1 MARAL
6 SLSRSRRPTRLTALG
21 ELAGAKRDDVGSR
34 VEELLRCQQRR
45 VALVPTWVLP
55 ADVFHQVVEEVL
67 PSGHDPASL
76 LRLIDR
82 PRGLERAARASRR
95 LMRAPLPLQV
105 AADLAEFWEAYGQHA
120 GQRISVSSSPT
131 VSRVIAAHAGL
142 LDTRIGIASPTA
154 LADAIRRVWAM
165 CGFEAALTFLRSQK
179 VRDLGMPVVIQVL
192 PDASVTGSMLT
203 RDAGRVALS
212 AGDSGDGVPQSDT
225 RVVRYWPGW
234 KPPPIEG
241 VRPARVLRFDPYG
254 NVLVRSAGGRDGDSE
269 LPQQAVSQL
278 AELATLVARDAEAKS
293 IGFLL
298 ADDGPLVWDAG
309 EATRL
314 AQIDGGEP
322 GTVWSLAS
330 LGEVLPGV
338 ATPLTWSVAYST
350 LQDGFAHAF
359 REAGLKVPRGQ
370 SLVTRIDGRVYFNV
384 SVFFDVAT
392 QLPALHTPSLLE
404 IMGSAEREVLAP
416 DTGSSPSFVR
426 VPIVLA
432 KLVSEQRRLAE
443 SVTRFEEQAEQQRR
457 WLVEMDLAILPD
469 DALKTTLGE
478 THEFFRRTSELLLS
492 CASATLIAYVAL
504 KTVLARNWPAQ
515 AEAIAQALTSGVG
528 GLDTL
533 GPASAVLRAREGL
546 RPGEESLD
554 PDGTDP
560 ALAASLKELLL
571 EVGDRGRFEAELA
584 APRWREQSDTLVQL
598 LLKLPS
604 PDQARSVEQRMQ
616 AVRAR
621 ADAELDR
628 IEERLPYV
636 ERVAVRSLI
645 ARYRRFAKLRER
657 ARVWLA
663 RTASMLRIV
672 VQDAGR
678 RLMRLDPRFPTD
690 GAFFL
695 TYPELRAALASV
707 RADLGPIAALRQ
719 AEHAGQ
725 LARPDPPRLFVGGPP
740 LQAVP
745 PASRTVLR
753 GLPGGAGV
761 ATGKARLVHSLH
773 STQAPLERGDILVAR
788 AADLGFVPD
797 LLQAGALVVEIGGP
811 LSHLTLAA
819 RELDVPCVVGVR
831 DAFATLSDGE
841 LLRVDGAR
849 GVVERLEA

>member
-21 ELAGAKRDDVGSR
+21 ELTGAKREDVGSR

-45 VALVPTWVLP
+45 VGLVPTWVLP
-55 ADVFHQVVEEVL
+55 ADVFHQVVEAEL

-95 LMRAPLPLQV
+95 LLRAPMPLQV
-105 AADLAEFWEAYGQHA
+105 AADLAEFWEAFGQHA
-120 GQRISVSSSPT
+120 AQRISVSSSPT
-131 VSRVIAAHAGL
+131 VSRVVAAHAGL

-203 RDAGRVALS
+203 RDSGRVAIS
-212 AGDSGDGVPQSDT
+212 GGDPGDGVPHADT

-234 KPPPIEG
+234 KPPPIDG

-254 NVLVRSAGGRDGDSE
+254 NVLVRSAPAGDGDSE
-269 LPQQAVSQL
+269 LPQEAVSQL

-293 IGFLL
+293 VGFLL
-298 ADDGPLVWDAG
+298 TDQGPLVWDAG

-338 ATPLTWSVAYST
+338 ATPLTWSVAFST
-350 LQDGFAHAF
+350 IQDGFAHAF
-359 REAGLKVPRGQ
+359 RESGLKVPKGQ
-370 SLVTRIDGRVYFNV
+370 RLVTRIDGRVYFNV
-384 SVFFDVAT
+384 SVFFEVAT

-469 DALKTTLGE
+469 DALKTTLAE

-504 KTVLARNWPAQ
+504 KTVLARSWPAQ

-546 RPGEESLD
+546 RSGEDTLD

-560 ALAASLKELLL
+560 AL
-571 EVGDRGRFEAELA
+571 
-584 APRWREQSDTLVQL
+584 
-598 LLKLPS
+598 
-604 PDQARSVEQRMQ
+604 
-616 AVRAR
+616 
-621 ADAELDR
+621 
-628 IEERLPYV
+628 
-636 ERVAVRSLI
+636 
-645 ARYRRFAKLRER
+645 
-657 ARVWLA
+657 
-663 RTASMLRIV
+663 
-672 VQDAGR
+672 
-678 RLMRLDPRFPTD
+678 
-690 GAFFL
+690 
-695 TYPELRAALASV
+695 
-707 RADLGPIAALRQ
+707 
-719 AEHAGQ
+719 
-725 LARPDPPRLFVGGPP
+725 
-740 LQAVP
+740 
-745 PASRTVLR
+745 
-753 GLPGGAGV
+753 
-761 ATGKARLVHSLH
+761 
-773 STQAPLERGDILVAR
+773 
-788 AADLGFVPD
+788 
-797 LLQAGALVVEIGGP
+797 
-811 LSHLTLAA
+811 
-819 RELDVPCVVGVR
+819 
-831 DAFATLSDGE
+831 
-841 LLRVDGAR
+841 
-849 GVVERLEA
+849 

>member
-6 SLSRSRRPTRLTALG
+6 TLSRSRRPMRLTALEDLG
-21 ELAGAKRDDVGSR
+21 GAKREDVGSR
-34 VEELLRCQQRR
+34 AEELLRCQQRR
-45 VALVPTWVLP
+45 VPLVPTWVLP
-55 ADVFHQVVEEVL
+55 SEIFHQVVEEEL
-67 PSGHDPASL
+67 PSGHDPSSL

-95 LMRAPLPLQV
+95 LLRAPFPLQL
-105 AADLAEFWEAYGQHA
+105 AADLAEFWEAHGQHA
-120 GQRISVSSSPT
+120 TARISVSSSPT

-142 LDTRIGIASPTA
+142 LDTRVGIASPTA

-165 CGFEAALTFLRSQK
+165 CGYEAALTFLHSQK

-192 PDASVTGSMLT
+192 PEASQTGSLLT
-203 RDAGRVALS
+203 RESGRVAL
-212 AGDSGDGVPQSDT
+212 DRTDGDGALQTDT

-234 KPPPIEG
+234 KPPPVEG

-254 NVLVRSAGGRDGDSE
+254 NVLARSAVAGEGDGDLSQE
-269 LPQQAVSQL
+269 AVSQL
-278 AELATLVARDAEAKS
+278 AELATLVARDAEAKT
-293 IGFLL
+293 IGFVLG
-298 ADDGPLVWDAG
+298 AEGPVAWDAG

-314 AQIDGGEP
+314 AQIEGGEP

-338 ATPLTWSVAYST
+338 ATPLTWSVAT
-350 LQDGFAHAF
+350 AAIQDGFAHAF

-370 SLVTRIDGRVYFNV
+370 SLVARIDGRVYFNV
-384 SVFFDVAT
+384 SVFFEVAT

-443 SVTRFEEQAEQQRR
+443 DVKRFEEQAEQQRR

-469 DALKTTLGE
+469 DALKTTLAE
-478 THEFFRRTSELLLS
+478 THDFFRRTSELLLS
-492 CASATLIAYVAL
+492 CASATLMSYVAL
-504 KTVLARNWPAQ
+504 KTVLARSWPAQ
-515 AEAIAQALTSGVG
+515 AESIAQALTSGVG

-546 RPGEESLD
+546 PISDANVD
-554 PDGTDP
+554 PDGSDP
-560 ALAASLKELLL
+560 ALAVSLKELLVEL
-571 EVGDRGRFEAELA
+571 GDRGRFEAELA
-584 APRWREQSDTLVQL
+584 APRWREQSEGLVEL
-598 LLKLPS
+598 LSRLP
-604 PDQARSVEQRMQ
+604 PVDQTRSVEQRVQ

-621 ADAELDR
+621 ADAELER
-628 IEERLPYV
+628 VQERLPYV
-636 ERVAVRSLI
+636 ERVAARSLI

-690 GAFFL
+690 GAFYL
-695 TYPELRAALASV
+695 TYAELRAALASV

-753 GLPGGAGV
+753 GMPGGAGV
-761 ATGKARLVHSLH
+761 ATGKARLVRSLQAAQ
-773 STQAPLERGDILVAR
+773 STLERGDILVAR
-788 AADLGFVPD
+788 AADLGLVPD
-797 LLQAGALVVEIGGP
+797 LLLAGGLVVEIGGP

-831 DAFATLSDGE
+831 DAFATLEEGE

>member
-120 GQRISVSSSPT
+120 AQRISVSSSPT

-154 LADAIRRVWAM
+154 LAEAIRRVWAM

-212 AGDSGDGVPQSDT
+212 TGDSGEGVPQSDT

-254 NVLVRSAGGRDGDSE
+254 NVLVRSAGGVDGDSE

-350 LQDGFAHAF
+350 IQDGFAHAF

-384 SVFFDVAT
+384 SVFFDV
-392 QLPALHTPSLLE
+392 
-404 IMGSAEREVLAP
+404 
-416 DTGSSPSFVR
+416 
-426 VPIVLA
+426 
-432 KLVSEQRRLAE
+432 
-443 SVTRFEEQAEQQRR
+443 
-457 WLVEMDLAILPD
+457 
-469 DALKTTLGE
+469 
-478 THEFFRRTSELLLS
+478 
-492 CASATLIAYVAL
+492 
-504 KTVLARNWPAQ
+504 
-515 AEAIAQALTSGVG
+515 
-528 GLDTL
+528 
-533 GPASAVLRAREGL
+533 
-546 RPGEESLD
+546 
-554 PDGTDP
+554 
-560 ALAASLKELLL
+560 
-571 EVGDRGRFEAELA
+571 
-584 APRWREQSDTLVQL
+584 
-598 LLKLPS
+598 
-604 PDQARSVEQRMQ
+604 
-616 AVRAR
+616 
-621 ADAELDR
+621 
-628 IEERLPYV
+628 
-636 ERVAVRSLI
+636 
-645 ARYRRFAKLRER
+645 
-657 ARVWLA
+657 
-663 RTASMLRIV
+663 
-672 VQDAGR
+672 
-678 RLMRLDPRFPTD
+678 
-690 GAFFL
+690 
-695 TYPELRAALASV
+695 
-707 RADLGPIAALRQ
+707 
-719 AEHAGQ
+719 
-725 LARPDPPRLFVGGPP
+725 
-740 LQAVP
+740 
-745 PASRTVLR
+745 
-753 GLPGGAGV
+753 
-761 ATGKARLVHSLH
+761 
-773 STQAPLERGDILVAR
+773 
-788 AADLGFVPD
+788 
-797 LLQAGALVVEIGGP
+797 
-811 LSHLTLAA
+811 
-819 RELDVPCVVGVR
+819 
-831 DAFATLSDGE
+831 
-841 LLRVDGAR
+841 
-849 GVVERLEA
+849 

>member
-1 MARAL
+1 MARART
-6 SLSRSRRPTRLTALG
+6 LSRSRRPTRLTPLDELG
-21 ELAGAKRDDVGSR
+21 GAKREDVGSR
-34 VEELLRCQQRR
+34 VEELLRCQQRQ
-45 VALVPTWVLP
+45 VELVPTWVLP
-55 ADVFHQVVEEVL
+55 SEVFHQIVEEEL

-95 LMRAPLPLQV
+95 LLRAPFPLQL
-105 AADLAEFWEAYGQHA
+105 AADLAEFWEAHGQHA
-120 GQRISVSSSPT
+120 AQRISVSSSPT
-131 VSRVIAAHAGL
+131 VPRVIAAHAGL
-142 LDTRIGIASPTA
+142 LDTRMGIASPTA

-165 CGFEAALTFLRSQK
+165 CGFEAALMFLHSQK

-192 PDASVTGSMLT
+192 PSASVTGSLLT
-203 RDAGRVALS
+203 RESARVALNL
-212 AGDSGDGVPQSDT
+212 AEGDGAVQTDT
-225 RVVRYWPGW
+225 RVVRYWSGW
-234 KPPPIEG
+234 KPPPLEG

-254 NVLVRSAGGRDGDSE
+254 NVLARSAPAGDADSE
-269 LPQQAVSQL
+269 LSQLAVSQL
-278 AELATLVARDAEAKS
+278 AELATIIARDAEAKS
-293 IGFLL
+293 VGFLL
-298 ADDGPLVWDAG
+298 GDAGPVVWDAG

-338 ATPLTWSVAYST
+338 PTPLTWSVAAAAI
-350 LQDGFAHAF
+350 QQGFAHSF
-359 REAGLKVPRGQ
+359 REAGLKAPRGQ
-370 SLVTRIDGRVYFNV
+370 SLVARIDGRVYFNV
-384 SVFFDVAT
+384 SVFFEVAT

-404 IMGSAEREVLAP
+404 IMGTAEREVLAP

-443 SVTRFEEQAEQQRR
+443 SVKRFEEQAEQQRR
-457 WLVEMDLAILPD
+457 WLIEMDLAILPD
-469 DALKTTLGE
+469 DALKTTLAE
-478 THEFFRRTSELLLS
+478 THDFFRRTSELLLS
-492 CASATLIAYVAL
+492 CASATLMSYVAL
-504 KTVLARNWPAQ
+504 KTVLARSWPAQ
-515 AEAIAQALTSGVG
+515 AESIVQALTSGGG

-546 RPGEESLD
+546 PVDGPLD
-554 PDGTDP
+554 PDGSDP

-571 EVGDRGRFEAELA
+571 ELGDRGRFEAELA
-584 APRWREQSDTLVQL
+584 APRWREQPDVLVQL
-598 LLKLPS
+598 LLRLP
-604 PDQARSVEQRMQ
+604 PADQSRSVDQRLQ

-621 ADAELDR
+621 ADAELERVED
-628 IEERLPYV
+628 RLPYV

-678 RLMRLDPRFPTD
+678 RLVRLDPRFPAD
-690 GAFFL
+690 GAFYL
-695 TYPELRAALASV
+695 TYAELRAALASV

-761 ATGKARLVHSLH
+761 ATGKARLMHTLRDAQ
-773 STQAPLERGDILVAR
+773 STLERGDILVAR
-788 AADLGFVPD
+788 AADLGLVPD
-797 LLQAGALVVEIGGP
+797 LLLAGALVVEIGGP

-831 DAFATLSDGE
+831 DAFATLQDGE